1 MRWFFFWVI
10 LFLIPL
16 SVAAEE
22 GFIRMEP
29 DLHSSFTPEPGA
41 TEAGLWQVM
50 KEAEESMKHSPSRI
64 VDPELEQYMQDILC
78 RLAAGY
84 CRDIRVYVIRKP
96 YFNASMAP
104 NGMLQVWSGL
114 LLRVGN
120 EAQLASVLGHE
131 LGHYLKRHSL
141 KGFEDQKMKAN
152 ILTFITLG
160 LGFAVATGNLNTNVG
175 QTASDLSQ
183 LAMIASM
190 FSYSRSQESEADK
203 FGIQLIA
210 DANYRVDEPAAIWTH
225 LIAEE
230 DLSKGGKDRDSL
242 FFSTHPS
249 PKGRIKDLNTYA
261 TQLRPAD
268 GETMAGSEAYYRIL
282 SPHLDLL
289 MQDEMDLNQPARTEY
304 VLMQLQQA
312 GIAPGLVHYYLGEL
326 YRIRDNPGDRLL
338 ALDQYERSLGD
349 EDAKPE
355 VHRQMGIL
363 YLKEKNRESARR
375 SFARYLELMPDAND
389 SEMIEYYMTL

>member
-1 MRWFFFWVI
+1 MRRLFLRAI
-10 LFLIPL
+10 LFLVTM
-16 SVAAEE
+16 SACAEE

-50 KEAEESMKHSPSRI
+50 NEAEQSVKHSPSRI
-64 VDPELEQYMQDILC
+64 VDPQLDQYMQGILC
-78 RLAAGY
+78 RLAADY

-96 YFNASMAP
+96 YFNATMAP

-141 KGFEDQKMKAN
+141 KGFEDQKMKSN
-152 ILTFITLG
+152 ILTFVTLG

-175 QTASDLSQ
+175 QTAADLSQ

-190 FSYSRSQESEADK
+190 FSYNRSQESEADK
-203 FGIQLIA
+203 FGMQLIA
-210 DANYRVDEPAAIWTH
+210 DAKYRVDEPAAIWSH

-230 DLSKGGKDRDSL
+230 DLGKQGKHRDSL

-249 PKGRIKDLNTYA
+249 PKNRIQDLNAYA
-261 TQLRPAD
+261 AQLRPGD
-268 GETMAGSEAYYRIL
+268 NDTTTGSEAFYRVL
-282 SPHLDLL
+282 LPHLDMLIR
-289 MQDEMDLNQPARTEY
+289 DEINLNQPARTEF
-304 VLMQLQQA
+304 VLLRLQQD
-312 GIAPGLVHYYLGEL
+312 GIALGLVHYYLGEL
-326 YRIRDNPGDRLL
+326 YRIRDNPEDRLL
-338 ALDQYERSLGD
+338 ALDQYERSLGHV
-349 EDAKPE
+349 DAKPE

-363 YLKEKNRESARR
+363 YLKEKHRESAQR
-375 SFARYLELMPDAND
+375 SFARYLELVPDAND
-389 SEMIEYYMTL
+389 IEMIKYYMTL

>member
-1 MRWFFFWVI
+1 MRWFLLRAI
-10 LFLIPL
+10 LFLVTM
-16 SVAAEE
+16 SAAAED

-50 KEAEESMKHSPSRI
+50 NEAEESIKHSPSRI
-64 VDPELEQYMQDILC
+64 VDPELEQYMQVVLC
-78 RLAAGY
+78 RLAQDY
-84 CRDIRVYVIRKP
+84 CQDLRVYVIRKP

-104 NGMLQVWSGL
+104 NGMMQVWSGL

-131 LGHYLKRHSL
+131 LGHYLKRHGL
-141 KGFEDQKMKAN
+141 KGFEDLKMKSN

-183 LAMIASM
+183 LTMIASM

-203 FGIQLIA
+203 FGMQLIA
-210 DANYRVDEPAAIWTH
+210 DAKYHVDEPAAIWTH

-230 DLSKGGKDRDSL
+230 DLGKQGKHSDSL

-249 PKGRIKDLNTYA
+249 PKSRIQDLNTYA
-261 TQLRPAD
+261 AQLRP
-268 GETMAGSEAYYRIL
+268 GENDPATGSEAFYRVL
-282 SPHLDLL
+282 WPHLDMLIR
-289 MQDEMDLNQPARTEY
+289 DEINLNQPARTEY
-304 VLMQLQQA
+304 ILMQLQQA
-312 GIAPGLVHYYLGEL
+312 GIAPDLMHYYLGEL

-338 ALDQYERSLGD
+338 ALDHYERSLGH

-363 YLKEKNRESARR
+363 YLKEKNRESAQR

-389 SEMIEYYMTL
+389 IEMIKYYMTL